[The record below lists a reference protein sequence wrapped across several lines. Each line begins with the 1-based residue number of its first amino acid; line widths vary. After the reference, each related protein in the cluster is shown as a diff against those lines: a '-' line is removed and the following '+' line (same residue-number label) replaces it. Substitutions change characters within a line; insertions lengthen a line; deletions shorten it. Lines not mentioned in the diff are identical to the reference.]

1 MAKRGENRKRG
12 THQNKTKHREVLRDG
27 KDRKERR
34 QKVKTVAEVARDCKV
49 SKTTINR
56 YIVALDM
63 KKDIE
68 TDQGG
73 TMLLTE
79 EQEQQIKNALKKYEP
94 TRNARNA
101 PKREK
106 ESGAADRVPEQ
117 VRELKRQIAEK
128 EKQLEEK
135 NAEIERLHGII
146 EKHQALLETN
156 QQLLD
161 QQQKLMLVSQQLAI
175 ESKQHKP
182 GLLARLFRKDK
193 PSDQGTESGA
203 DQATAETND
212 Q

>member
-1 MAKRGENRKRG
+1 M
-12 THQNKTKHREVLRDG
+12 KTI
-27 KDRKERR
+27 
-34 QKVKTVAEVARDCKV
+34 AEIARDCNV

-56 YIVALDM
+56 HIVALDI

-79 EQEQQIKNALKKYEP
+79 EQEQQIKKALKKYEP
-94 TRNARNA
+94 TRNARNV
-101 PKREK
+101 PRREK
-106 ESGAADRVPEQ
+106 ESGDAEKVIPEKI
-117 VRELKRQIAEK
+117 RELKRQIEEK

-135 NAEIERLHGII
+135 TAEIGRLHGII
-146 EKHQALLETN
+146 EKQQALLETN
-156 QQLLD
+156 QTLLD
-161 QQQKLMLVSQQLAI
+161 QQQKLMLVSQQLTI
-175 ESKQHKP
+175 KQHKP